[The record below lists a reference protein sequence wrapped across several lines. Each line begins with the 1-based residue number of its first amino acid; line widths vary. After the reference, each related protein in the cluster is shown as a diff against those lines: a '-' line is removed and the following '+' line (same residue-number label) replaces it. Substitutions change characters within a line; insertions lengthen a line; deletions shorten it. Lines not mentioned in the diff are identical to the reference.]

1 MKMLLL
7 MLLVGFSTLTTGEE
21 VAVIE
26 TPGSPVVVI
35 ETPGSPVVIES
46 AAVGLGTNRN
56 DPTIVLVA
64 LQARSA
70 GRDIVD
76 QFTARVDIIGQDGRV
91 RGFVAR
97 SQGPVYPESASYE
110 VPLQSWATGKGD
122 QLRITVT
129 MARLGNRSWV
139 DGVWTEDED
148 TEIPQGLACGRDF
161 CLSMSIACNV
171 TCKRAGCV
179 LSFKCSMGPKSCDV
193 ECICR
198 QNVICGGP

>member
-1 MKMLLL
+1 MKGLVLALLL
-7 MLLVGFSTLTTGEE
+7 AGTLTTGE

-26 TPGSPVVVI
+26 TPGSPVVI
-35 ETPGSPVVIES
+35 ERATL
-46 AAVGLGTNRN
+46 GLSLNR
-56 DPTIVLVA
+56 DPTTVLVA

-70 GRDIVD
+70 SGDIVD
-76 QFTARVDIIGQDGRV
+76 QFTARVDVIGEDGRA

-110 VPLQSWATGKGD
+110 VPLQGWATGKGD
-122 QLRITVT
+122 LRVTV
-129 MARLGNRSWV
+129 MKARVGNRTWSE
-139 DGVWTEDED
+139 GVWTEDED
-148 TEIPQGLACGRDF
+148 MEIPQGLACGRDF
-161 CLSMSIACNV
+161 CLTMSIACNV

>member
-1 MKMLLL
+1 MKGLVLALLL
-7 MLLVGFSTLTTGEE
+7 AGTLMTGEGE

-26 TPGSPVVVI
+26 TPGSPVVI
-35 ETPGSPVVIES
+35 ERATL
-46 AAVGLGTNRN
+46 GLSLNR
-56 DPTIVLVA
+56 DPTTVLVA

-70 GRDIVD
+70 SRDVVD
-76 QFTARVDIIGQDGRV
+76 QFTARVDVIGEDGRT
-91 RGFVAR
+91 RGFVSR

-110 VPLQSWATGKGD
+110 VPLQGWATGKGD
-122 QLRITVT
+122 LRVTV
-129 MARLGNRSWV
+129 MRARVGNRTWSE
-139 DGVWTEDED
+139 GVWTEDED
-148 TEIPQGLACGRDF
+148 MEIPQGLACGRDF
-161 CLSMSIACNV
+161 CLTMSIACNV

>member
-1 MKMLLL
+1 MKGLVLLALLL
-7 MLLVGFSTLTTGEE
+7 AGTLTTGEGE

-26 TPGSPVVVI
+26 TPGSPVVI
-35 ETPGSPVVIES
+35 ERATL
-46 AAVGLGTNRN
+46 GLSLNR
-56 DPTIVLVA
+56 DPTTVLVA

-70 GRDIVD
+70 SGDIVD
-76 QFTARVDIIGQDGRV
+76 QFTARVDVIGEDGRA

-110 VPLQSWATGKGD
+110 VPLQGWATGKGD
-122 QLRITVT
+122 LRVTV
-129 MARLGNRSWV
+129 MKARVGNRTWSE
-139 DGVWTEDED
+139 GVWTEDED
-148 TEIPQGLACGRDF
+148 MEIPQGLACGRDF
-161 CLSMSIACNV
+161 CLSMSMACSYV

-198 QNVICGGP
+198 LNIICGGP

>member
-7 MLLVGFSTLTTGEE
+7 MLLVGFSTLTTGEGE
-21 VAVIE
+21 VA
-26 TPGSPVVVI
+26 VI

-46 AAVGLGTNRN
+46 ATVGLNTNR
-56 DPTIVLVA
+56 DPTAVLVA

-70 GRDIVD
+70 TGDVVD
-76 QFTARVDIIGQDGRV
+76 QFTARVDVIGEDGRT

-97 SQGPVYPESASYE
+97 SQGPVYAESARYE
-110 VPLQSWATGKGD
+110 VPLQGWATGRGA
-122 QLRITVT
+122 LRVT
-129 MARLGNRSWV
+129 IMRARVGNRTWSE
-139 DGVWTEDED
+139 GVWTEDED

-198 QNVICGGP
+198 QNIICGGP

>member
-26 TPGSPVVVI
+26 TPGA
-35 ETPGSPVVIES
+35 PVVIES
-46 AAVGLGTNRN
+46 ATLGLNTNR
-56 DPTIVLVA
+56 DPTAVLVA
-64 LQARSA
+64 LQAHSA
-70 GRDIVD
+70 TRDVVD
-76 QFTARVDIIGQDGRV
+76 QFTARVDVIGQDGRT
-91 RGFVAR
+91 RGFVSR
-97 SQGPVYPESASYE
+97 SQGPVYPESARYE
-110 VPLQSWATGKGD
+110 VPLQGWATGKGD

-129 MARLGNRSWV
+129 MARLGNRSWL

-148 TEIPQGLACGRDF
+148 SEIPQGLACGRDF

>member
-7 MLLVGFSTLTTGEE
+7 MLLVGFSTLTTTTGEDI
-21 VAVIE
+21 AVIE
-26 TPGSPVVVI
+26 M
-35 ETPGSPVVIES
+35 PGSPVVIER
-46 AAVGLGTNRN
+46 ATLGLNTSRG
-56 DPTIVLVA
+56 PTTVLVA

-70 GRDIVD
+70 SGDVVD
-76 QFTARVDIIGQDGRV
+76 QFTARVDVIGEDGRA

-110 VPLQSWATGKGD
+110 VPLQGWATGKGD
-122 QLRITVT
+122 LRVTV
-129 MARLGNRSWV
+129 MRARVGNRTWS
-139 DGVWTEDED
+139 DGVWTEDAEM
-148 TEIPQGLACGRDF
+148 EIPQGLACARDF
-161 CLSMSIACNV
+161 CLSMSMACSYV

-198 QNVICGGP
+198 VNIICGGP